1 MSQENVEVVERQFK
15 AWNAG
20 DFDEWAETWTQDVE
34 VFPPEGWPEGGVNQ
48 GLDAWRRQAE
58 RLRDTW
64 AEARVE
70 IDEIRP
76 IEDDCVLARIRYVT
90 KGAGTGI
97 PFDTPMAAV
106 FFVIDGKIKRGRY
119 FWKTEDALKAAG
131 LSE

>member
-20 DFDEWAETWTQDVE
+20 DFDEWAETWTHDVE
-34 VFPPEGWPEGGVNQ
+34 VFPPEGWPEGGVNR

-76 IEDDCVLARIRYVT
+76 SKMIACWRASAT
-90 KGAGTGI
+90 
-97 PFDTPMAAV
+97 
-106 FFVIDGKIKRGRY
+106 
-119 FWKTEDALKAAG
+119 
-131 LSE
+131 

>member
-20 DFDEWAETWTQDVE
+20 DFDEWAETWTHDVE
-34 VFPPEGWPEGGVNQ
+34 VFPPEGWPEGGVNR

-64 AEARVE
+64 AEARAE

-76 IEDDCVLARIRYVT
+76 VEDDRVLARIRYVT

-106 FFVIDGKIKRGRY
+106 FFMTDGKIRRGRY
-119 FWKTEDALKAAG
+119 FWKIDDALEAAG

>member
-48 GLDAWRRQAE
+48 GIDAWRRQAE

-76 IEDDCVLARIRYVT
+76 IEDDCVLARFRYVT
-90 KGAGTGI
+90 KVA
-97 PFDTPMAAV
+97 
-106 FFVIDGKIKRGRY
+106 
-119 FWKTEDALKAAG
+119 
-131 LSE
+131 

>member
-1 MSQENVEVVERQFK
+1 MSQENVEIVERQFN

-20 DFDEWAETWTQDVE
+20 DFDEWAETWADDVE
-34 VFPPEGWPEGGVNQ
+34 VFPPEGWPEGGVNR

-76 IEDDCVLARIRYVT
+76 IEDDRVLAHIRYLT
-90 KGAGTGI
+90 KGAGTGL

-106 FFVIDGKIKRGRY
+106 FFMADGKIKTGRY
-119 FWKTEDALKAAG
+119 FWTADEALEAAG
-131 LSE
+131 LSK

>member
-1 MSQENVEVVERQFK
+1 MSQENVEVVERQFR

-20 DFDEWAETWTQDVE
+20 DFDQWAEAWTHDVE
-34 VFPPEGWPEGGVNQ
+34 VFPPEGWPEGAVNR

-58 RLRDTW
+58 RLRNTW

-76 IEDDCVLARIRYVT
+76 VEDRVLVRIRYVT
-90 KGAGTGI
+90 KGADTGL

-106 FFVIDGKIKRGRY
+106 FHMKEGKIKRGDY
-119 FWKTEDALKAAG
+119 FWKIDDALEAAG